1 MVSSNFSGLTSNT
14 KDKVSQITGWIRIN
28 IDRKQRED
36 YNLIAIE
43 RMHFYAVKHSS
54 RAVSICL
61 KQLFMYSSVP
71 YTKFYGGMK
80 MITVNAIGDACP
92 IPVVKTKKAIEALT
106 TDETVVVLVDN
117 ETALQNV
124 TKAAHTMGFEAQ
136 QETVSDKE
144 FKITIQVVK
153 GAAAPAEEEQTAC
166 CCEGYRK
173 NVVVAVSSNMMGEGS
188 EELGKVLIKS
198 FFFAL
203 TQQDELPGTI
213 IFYNGGVKLSTEG
226 SPVLE
231 DLKNLAGQGVEIISC
246 GTCLNFYQL
255 SEKLAVG
262 EVSNMYDI
270 VEHLRKADL
279 VIKP

>member
-1 MVSSNFSGLTSNT
+1 
-14 KDKVSQITGWIRIN
+14 
-28 IDRKQRED
+28 
-36 YNLIAIE
+36 
-43 RMHFYAVKHSS
+43 
-54 RAVSICL
+54 
-61 KQLFMYSSVP
+61 
-71 YTKFYGGMK
+71 

-173 NVVVAVSSNMMGEGS
+173 NYIVAVSSDMMGEGS

-231 DLKNLAGQGVEIISC
+231 DLKNLAEQGVEIISC

>member
-1 MVSSNFSGLTSNT
+1 ML
-14 KDKVSQITGWIRIN
+14 
-28 IDRKQRED
+28 
-36 YNLIAIE
+36 
-43 RMHFYAVKHSS
+43 
-54 RAVSICL
+54 
-61 KQLFMYSSVP
+61 
-71 YTKFYGGMK
+71 
-80 MITVNAIGDACP
+80 TVNAIGDACP

-106 TDETVVVLVDN
+106 ADETVVVLVDN

-124 TKAAHTMGFEAQ
+124 TKAARTMGFEVQ

-153 GAAAPAEEEQTAC
+153 GVAAPAEEAPAAC
-166 CCEGYRK
+166 CCEGYKK
-173 NVVVAVSSNMMGEGS
+173 NYVVAVSSDKMGEGS
-188 EELGKVLIKS
+188 EELGKVLIKA

-231 DLKNLAGQGVEIISC
+231 DLKNLAAQGVEVISC

-270 VEHLRKADL
+270 VEHLRKAD
-279 VIKP
+279 VVVKP

>member
-1 MVSSNFSGLTSNT
+1 ML
-14 KDKVSQITGWIRIN
+14 
-28 IDRKQRED
+28 
-36 YNLIAIE
+36 
-43 RMHFYAVKHSS
+43 
-54 RAVSICL
+54 
-61 KQLFMYSSVP
+61 
-71 YTKFYGGMK
+71 
-80 MITVNAIGDACP
+80 TVNAIGDACP

-106 TDETVVVLVDN
+106 ADETVVVLVDN

-124 TKAAHTMGFEAQ
+124 TKAARTMGFEVQ

-153 GAAAPAEEEQTAC
+153 GVAAPAEEAPAAC
-166 CCEGYRK
+166 CCEGYKK
-173 NVVVAVSSNMMGEGS
+173 NVVVAVSSDKMGEGS
-188 EELGKVLIKS
+188 EELGKVLIKA

-231 DLKNLAGQGVEIISC
+231 DLKNLAAQGVEVISC

-255 SEKLAVG
+255 SEKLAVD

-270 VEHLRKADL
+270 VEHLRKAD
-279 VIKP
+279 VVVKP

>member
-1 MVSSNFSGLTSNT
+1 ML
-14 KDKVSQITGWIRIN
+14 
-28 IDRKQRED
+28 
-36 YNLIAIE
+36 
-43 RMHFYAVKHSS
+43 
-54 RAVSICL
+54 
-61 KQLFMYSSVP
+61 
-71 YTKFYGGMK
+71 
-80 MITVNAIGDACP
+80 TVNAIGDACP

-106 TDETVVVLVDN
+106 ADETVVVLVDN

-124 TKAAHTMGFEAQ
+124 TKAARTMGFEVQ

-153 GAAAPAEEEQTAC
+153 GVAAPAEEVPAAC
-166 CCEGYRK
+166 CCEGYKK
-173 NVVVAVSSNMMGEGS
+173 NYVVAVSSDKMGEGS
-188 EELGKVLIKS
+188 EELGKVLIKA

-231 DLKNLAGQGVEIISC
+231 DLKNLAAQGVEVISC

-270 VEHLRKADL
+270 VEHLRKAD
-279 VIKP
+279 VVVKP

>member
-1 MVSSNFSGLTSNT
+1 ML
-14 KDKVSQITGWIRIN
+14 
-28 IDRKQRED
+28 
-36 YNLIAIE
+36 
-43 RMHFYAVKHSS
+43 
-54 RAVSICL
+54 
-61 KQLFMYSSVP
+61 
-71 YTKFYGGMK
+71 
-80 MITVNAIGDACP
+80 TVNAIGDACP

-106 TDETVVVLVDN
+106 ADETVVVLVDN

-124 TKAAHTMGFEAQ
+124 TKAARTMGFEAQ

-153 GAAAPAEEEQTAC
+153 GAVAPAEEVPAAC
-166 CCEGYRK
+166 CCEGYKK
-173 NVVVAVSSNMMGEGS
+173 NYVVAVSSDKMGEGS
-188 EELGKVLIKS
+188 EELGEVLIKA

-231 DLKNLAGQGVEIISC
+231 DLKNLAAQGVEVISC

-270 VEHLRKADL
+270 VEHLRKAD
-279 VIKP
+279 VVVKP

>member
-1 MVSSNFSGLTSNT
+1 ML
-14 KDKVSQITGWIRIN
+14 
-28 IDRKQRED
+28 
-36 YNLIAIE
+36 
-43 RMHFYAVKHSS
+43 
-54 RAVSICL
+54 
-61 KQLFMYSSVP
+61 
-71 YTKFYGGMK
+71 
-80 MITVNAIGDACP
+80 TVNAIGDACP

-106 TDETVVVLVDN
+106 ADETVVVLVDN

-124 TKAAHTMGFEAQ
+124 TKAARTMGFEVQ

-153 GAAAPAEEEQTAC
+153 GAAAPAEEAPAAC
-166 CCEGYRK
+166 CCEGYKK
-173 NVVVAVSSNMMGEGS
+173 NVVVAVSSDKMGEGS
-188 EELGKVLIKS
+188 EELGKVLIKA

-231 DLKNLAGQGVEIISC
+231 DLKNLAAQGVEVISC

-270 VEHLRKADL
+270 VEHLRKAD
-279 VIKP
+279 VVVKP

>member
-1 MVSSNFSGLTSNT
+1 ML
-14 KDKVSQITGWIRIN
+14 
-28 IDRKQRED
+28 
-36 YNLIAIE
+36 
-43 RMHFYAVKHSS
+43 
-54 RAVSICL
+54 
-61 KQLFMYSSVP
+61 
-71 YTKFYGGMK
+71 
-80 MITVNAIGDACP
+80 TVNAIGDACP

-106 TDETVVVLVDN
+106 ADETVVVLVDN

-124 TKAAHTMGFEAQ
+124 TKAARTMGFEVQ
-136 QETVSDKE
+136 QETMSDKE

-153 GAAAPAEEEQTAC
+153 GVAAPAEEAPAAC
-166 CCEGYRK
+166 CCEGYKK
-173 NVVVAVSSNMMGEGS
+173 NVVVAVSSDKMGEGS
-188 EELGKVLIKS
+188 EELGKVLIKA

-231 DLKNLAGQGVEIISC
+231 DLKNLAAQGVEVISC

-270 VEHLRKADL
+270 VEHLRKAD
-279 VIKP
+279 VVVKP

>member
-1 MVSSNFSGLTSNT
+1 ML
-14 KDKVSQITGWIRIN
+14 
-28 IDRKQRED
+28 
-36 YNLIAIE
+36 
-43 RMHFYAVKHSS
+43 
-54 RAVSICL
+54 
-61 KQLFMYSSVP
+61 
-71 YTKFYGGMK
+71 
-80 MITVNAIGDACP
+80 TVNAIGDACP

-106 TDETVVVLVDN
+106 ADETVVVLVDN

-124 TKAAHTMGFEAQ
+124 TKAARTMGFEVQ

-153 GAAAPAEEEQTAC
+153 GVAAPAEEAPAAC
-166 CCEGYRK
+166 CCEGYKK
-173 NVVVAVSSNMMGEGS
+173 NVVVAVSSDKMGEGS
-188 EELGKVLIKS
+188 EELGKVLIKA

-231 DLKNLAGQGVEIISC
+231 DLKNLAAQGVEVISC

-270 VEHLRKADL
+270 VEHLRKAD
-279 VIKP
+279 VVVKP

>member
-1 MVSSNFSGLTSNT
+1 ML
-14 KDKVSQITGWIRIN
+14 
-28 IDRKQRED
+28 
-36 YNLIAIE
+36 
-43 RMHFYAVKHSS
+43 
-54 RAVSICL
+54 
-61 KQLFMYSSVP
+61 
-71 YTKFYGGMK
+71 
-80 MITVNAIGDACP
+80 TVNAIGDACP

-106 TDETVVVLVDN
+106 ADETVVVLVDN

-124 TKAAHTMGFEAQ
+124 TKAARTMGFEVQ

-153 GAAAPAEEEQTAC
+153 GAAAPAEEVPAAC
-166 CCEGYRK
+166 CCEGYKK
-173 NVVVAVSSNMMGEGS
+173 NYVVAVSSDKMGEGS
-188 EELGKVLIKS
+188 EELGKVLIKA

-231 DLKNLAGQGVEIISC
+231 DLKNLAAQGVEVISC

-270 VEHLRKADL
+270 VEHLRKAD
-279 VIKP
+279 VVVKP

>member
-1 MVSSNFSGLTSNT
+1 ML
-14 KDKVSQITGWIRIN
+14 
-28 IDRKQRED
+28 
-36 YNLIAIE
+36 
-43 RMHFYAVKHSS
+43 
-54 RAVSICL
+54 
-61 KQLFMYSSVP
+61 
-71 YTKFYGGMK
+71 
-80 MITVNAIGDACP
+80 TVNAIGDACP

-106 TDETVVVLVDN
+106 ADETVVVLVDN

-124 TKAAHTMGFEAQ
+124 TKAARTMGFEAQ

-153 GAAAPAEEEQTAC
+153 GVAAPAEEAPAAC
-166 CCEGYRK
+166 CCEGYKK
-173 NVVVAVSSNMMGEGS
+173 NVVVAVSSDKMGEGS
-188 EELGKVLIKS
+188 EELGKVLIKA

-231 DLKNLAGQGVEIISC
+231 DLKNLAAQGVEVISC

-270 VEHLRKADL
+270 VEHLRKAD
-279 VIKP
+279 VVVKP

>member
-1 MVSSNFSGLTSNT
+1 ML
-14 KDKVSQITGWIRIN
+14 
-28 IDRKQRED
+28 
-36 YNLIAIE
+36 
-43 RMHFYAVKHSS
+43 
-54 RAVSICL
+54 
-61 KQLFMYSSVP
+61 
-71 YTKFYGGMK
+71 
-80 MITVNAIGDACP
+80 TVNAIGDACP

-106 TDETVVVLVDN
+106 ADETVVVLVDN

-124 TKAAHTMGFEAQ
+124 TKAARTMGFEVQ

-153 GAAAPAEEEQTAC
+153 GVAAPAEEASAA
-166 CCEGYRK
+166 CCEGYKK
-173 NVVVAVSSNMMGEGS
+173 NYVVAVSSDKMGEGS
-188 EELGKVLIKS
+188 EELGKVLIKA

-231 DLKNLAGQGVEIISC
+231 DLKNLAAQGVEVISC

-270 VEHLRKADL
+270 VEHLRKAD
-279 VIKP
+279 VVVKP

>member
-1 MVSSNFSGLTSNT
+1 ML
-14 KDKVSQITGWIRIN
+14 
-28 IDRKQRED
+28 
-36 YNLIAIE
+36 
-43 RMHFYAVKHSS
+43 
-54 RAVSICL
+54 
-61 KQLFMYSSVP
+61 
-71 YTKFYGGMK
+71 
-80 MITVNAIGDACP
+80 TVNAIGDACP

-106 TDETVVVLVDN
+106 ADETVVVLVDN

-124 TKAAHTMGFEAQ
+124 TKAARTMGFEVQ

-153 GAAAPAEEEQTAC
+153 GVAAPQVVKGVAAPAEEAPAAC
-166 CCEGYRK
+166 CCEGYKK
-173 NVVVAVSSNMMGEGS
+173 NVVVAVSSDKMGEGS
-188 EELGKVLIKS
+188 EELGKVLIKA

-231 DLKNLAGQGVEIISC
+231 DLKNLAAQGVEVISC

-270 VEHLRKADL
+270 VEHLRKAD
-279 VIKP
+279 VVVKP

>member
-1 MVSSNFSGLTSNT
+1 ML
-14 KDKVSQITGWIRIN
+14 
-28 IDRKQRED
+28 
-36 YNLIAIE
+36 
-43 RMHFYAVKHSS
+43 
-54 RAVSICL
+54 
-61 KQLFMYSSVP
+61 
-71 YTKFYGGMK
+71 
-80 MITVNAIGDACP
+80 TVNAIGDACP

-106 TDETVVVLVDN
+106 ADETVVVLVDN

-124 TKAAHTMGFEAQ
+124 TKAARTMGFEVK

-153 GAAAPAEEEQTAC
+153 GVAAPAEEAPAAC
-166 CCEGYRK
+166 CCEGYKK
-173 NVVVAVSSNMMGEGS
+173 NYVVAVSSDKMGEGS
-188 EELGKVLIKS
+188 EELGKVLIKA

-231 DLKNLAGQGVEIISC
+231 DLKNLAAQGVEVISC

-270 VEHLRKADL
+270 VEHLRKAD
-279 VIKP
+279 VVVKP

>member
-1 MVSSNFSGLTSNT
+1 ML
-14 KDKVSQITGWIRIN
+14 
-28 IDRKQRED
+28 
-36 YNLIAIE
+36 
-43 RMHFYAVKHSS
+43 
-54 RAVSICL
+54 
-61 KQLFMYSSVP
+61 
-71 YTKFYGGMK
+71 
-80 MITVNAIGDACP
+80 TVNAIGDACP

-106 TDETVVVLVDN
+106 ADETVVVLVDN

-124 TKAAHTMGFEAQ
+124 TKAARTMGFEAQ

-153 GAAAPAEEEQTAC
+153 GVAAPAEEAPAAC
-166 CCEGYRK
+166 CCEGYKK
-173 NVVVAVSSNMMGEGS
+173 NYVVAVSSDKMGEGS
-188 EELGKVLIKS
+188 EELGKVLIKA

-231 DLKNLAGQGVEIISC
+231 DLKNLAAQGVEVISC

-270 VEHLRKADL
+270 VEHLRKAD
-279 VIKP
+279 VVVKP

>member
-1 MVSSNFSGLTSNT
+1 ML
-14 KDKVSQITGWIRIN
+14 
-28 IDRKQRED
+28 
-36 YNLIAIE
+36 
-43 RMHFYAVKHSS
+43 
-54 RAVSICL
+54 
-61 KQLFMYSSVP
+61 
-71 YTKFYGGMK
+71 
-80 MITVNAIGDACP
+80 TVNAIGDACP

-106 TDETVVVLVDN
+106 ADETVVVLVDN

-124 TKAAHTMGFEAQ
+124 TKAARTMGFEAQ

-153 GAAAPAEEEQTAC
+153 GAAAPAEEEPAAC
-166 CCEGYRK
+166 CCEGYKK
-173 NVVVAVSSNMMGEGS
+173 NYVVAVSSEKMGEGS
-188 EELGKVLIKS
+188 EELGKVLIKA

-231 DLKNLAGQGVEIISC
+231 DLKNLAAQGVEVISC

-270 VEHLRKADL
+270 VEHLRKAD
-279 VIKP
+279 VVVKP

>member
-1 MVSSNFSGLTSNT
+1 ML
-14 KDKVSQITGWIRIN
+14 
-28 IDRKQRED
+28 
-36 YNLIAIE
+36 
-43 RMHFYAVKHSS
+43 
-54 RAVSICL
+54 
-61 KQLFMYSSVP
+61 
-71 YTKFYGGMK
+71 
-80 MITVNAIGDACP
+80 TVNAIGDACP

-106 TDETVVVLVDN
+106 ADETVVVLVDN

-124 TKAAHTMGFEAQ
+124 TKAARTMGFEVQ

-153 GAAAPAEEEQTAC
+153 GAAVPAEEEPAAC
-166 CCEGYRK
+166 CCEGYKK
-173 NVVVAVSSNMMGEGS
+173 NYVVAVSSDKMGEGS
-188 EELGKVLIKS
+188 EELGKVLIKA

-231 DLKNLAGQGVEIISC
+231 DLKNLAAQGVEVISC

-270 VEHLRKADL
+270 VEHLRKAD
-279 VIKP
+279 VVVKP

>member
-1 MVSSNFSGLTSNT
+1 ML
-14 KDKVSQITGWIRIN
+14 
-28 IDRKQRED
+28 
-36 YNLIAIE
+36 
-43 RMHFYAVKHSS
+43 
-54 RAVSICL
+54 
-61 KQLFMYSSVP
+61 
-71 YTKFYGGMK
+71 
-80 MITVNAIGDACP
+80 TVNAIGDACP

-106 TDETVVVLVDN
+106 ADETVVVLVDN

-124 TKAAHTMGFEAQ
+124 TKAARTMGFEVQ

-153 GAAAPAEEEQTAC
+153 GVAAPAEEEPAAC
-166 CCEGYRK
+166 CCEGYKK
-173 NVVVAVSSNMMGEGS
+173 NYVVAVSSDKMGEGS
-188 EELGKVLIKS
+188 EELGKVLIKA

-231 DLKNLAGQGVEIISC
+231 DLKNLAAQGVEVISC

-270 VEHLRKADL
+270 VEHLRKAD
-279 VIKP
+279 VVVKP

>member
-1 MVSSNFSGLTSNT
+1 ML
-14 KDKVSQITGWIRIN
+14 
-28 IDRKQRED
+28 
-36 YNLIAIE
+36 
-43 RMHFYAVKHSS
+43 
-54 RAVSICL
+54 
-61 KQLFMYSSVP
+61 
-71 YTKFYGGMK
+71 
-80 MITVNAIGDACP
+80 TVNAIGDACP

-106 TDETVVVLVDN
+106 ADETVVVLVDN

-124 TKAAHTMGFEAQ
+124 TKAARTMGFEAQ

-153 GAAAPAEEEQTAC
+153 GAAAPAEEVPATC
-166 CCEGYRK
+166 CCEGYKK
-173 NVVVAVSSNMMGEGS
+173 NYVVAVSSDKMGEGS
-188 EELGKVLIKS
+188 EELGKVLIKA

-231 DLKNLAGQGVEIISC
+231 DLKNLAAQGVEVISC

-270 VEHLRKADL
+270 VEHLRKAD
-279 VIKP
+279 VVVKP

>member
-1 MVSSNFSGLTSNT
+1 ML
-14 KDKVSQITGWIRIN
+14 
-28 IDRKQRED
+28 
-36 YNLIAIE
+36 
-43 RMHFYAVKHSS
+43 
-54 RAVSICL
+54 
-61 KQLFMYSSVP
+61 
-71 YTKFYGGMK
+71 
-80 MITVNAIGDACP
+80 TVNAIGDACP

-106 TDETVVVLVDN
+106 ADETVVVLVDN

-124 TKAAHTMGFEAQ
+124 TKAARTMGFEVQ

-153 GAAAPAEEEQTAC
+153 GVAAPAEEAPAAC
-166 CCEGYRK
+166 CCEGYKK
-173 NVVVAVSSNMMGEGS
+173 NDVVAVSSDKMGEGS
-188 EELGKVLIKS
+188 EELGKVLIKA

-231 DLKNLAGQGVEIISC
+231 DLKNLAAQGVEVISC

-270 VEHLRKADL
+270 VEHLRKAD
-279 VIKP
+279 VVVKP

>member
-1 MVSSNFSGLTSNT
+1 ML
-14 KDKVSQITGWIRIN
+14 
-28 IDRKQRED
+28 
-36 YNLIAIE
+36 
-43 RMHFYAVKHSS
+43 
-54 RAVSICL
+54 
-61 KQLFMYSSVP
+61 
-71 YTKFYGGMK
+71 
-80 MITVNAIGDACP
+80 TVNAIGDACP

-106 TDETVVVLVDN
+106 ADETVVVLVDN

-124 TKAAHTMGFEAQ
+124 TKAARTMGFEVQ

-153 GAAAPAEEEQTAC
+153 GVAAPAEEAPAAC
-166 CCEGYRK
+166 CCEGYKK
-173 NVVVAVSSNMMGEGS
+173 NYVVAVSSDKMGEGS
-188 EELGKVLIKS
+188 EELGKVLIKA

-231 DLKNLAGQGVEIISC
+231 DLQKLVDEGVSVISC
-246 GTCLNFYQL
+246 GTCLNFYGL
-255 SEKLAVG
+255 KEKLAVG
-262 EVSNMYDI
+262 EVSNMYEI
-270 VEHLRKADL
+270 VERQRKADL

>member
-1 MVSSNFSGLTSNT
+1 ML
-14 KDKVSQITGWIRIN
+14 
-28 IDRKQRED
+28 
-36 YNLIAIE
+36 
-43 RMHFYAVKHSS
+43 
-54 RAVSICL
+54 
-61 KQLFMYSSVP
+61 
-71 YTKFYGGMK
+71 
-80 MITVNAIGDACP
+80 TVNAIGDACP

-106 TDETVVVLVDN
+106 ADETVVVLVDN

-124 TKAAHTMGFEAQ
+124 TKAARTMGFEVQ

-153 GAAAPAEEEQTAC
+153 GVAAPAEEETTAC
-166 CCEGYRK
+166 CCEGYKK
-173 NVVVAVSSNMMGEGS
+173 NYVVAVSSDKMGEGS
-188 EELGKVLIKS
+188 EELGKVLIKA

-231 DLKNLAGQGVEIISC
+231 DLKNLAAQGVEVISC

-270 VEHLRKADL
+270 VEHLRKAD
-279 VIKP
+279 VVVKP

>member
-1 MVSSNFSGLTSNT
+1 
-14 KDKVSQITGWIRIN
+14 
-28 IDRKQRED
+28 
-36 YNLIAIE
+36 
-43 RMHFYAVKHSS
+43 
-54 RAVSICL
+54 
-61 KQLFMYSSVP
+61 
-71 YTKFYGGMK
+71 
-80 MITVNAIGDACP
+80 
-92 IPVVKTKKAIEALT
+92 
-106 TDETVVVLVDN
+106 
-117 ETALQNV
+117 
-124 TKAAHTMGFEAQ
+124 MGFEVQ

-153 GAAAPAEEEQTAC
+153 GVAAPAEEAPAAC
-166 CCEGYRK
+166 CCEGYKK
-173 NVVVAVSSNMMGEGS
+173 NYVVAVSSDKMGEGS
-188 EELGKVLIKS
+188 EELGKVLIKA

-231 DLKNLAGQGVEIISC
+231 DLKNLAAQGVEVISC

-270 VEHLRKADL
+270 VEHLRKAD
-279 VIKP
+279 VVVKP

>member
-1 MVSSNFSGLTSNT
+1 ML
-14 KDKVSQITGWIRIN
+14 
-28 IDRKQRED
+28 
-36 YNLIAIE
+36 
-43 RMHFYAVKHSS
+43 
-54 RAVSICL
+54 
-61 KQLFMYSSVP
+61 
-71 YTKFYGGMK
+71 
-80 MITVNAIGDACP
+80 TVNAIGDACP

-106 TDETVVVLVDN
+106 ADETVVVLVDN

-124 TKAAHTMGFEAQ
+124 TKAARTMGFEVQ

-153 GAAAPAEEEQTAC
+153 GAAVPAEEVPAAC
-166 CCEGYRK
+166 CCEGYKK
-173 NVVVAVSSNMMGEGS
+173 NYVVAVSSDKMGEGS
-188 EELGKVLIKS
+188 EELGKVLIKA

-231 DLKNLAGQGVEIISC
+231 DLKNLAAQGVEVISC

-270 VEHLRKADL
+270 VEHLRKAD
-279 VIKP
+279 VVVKP

>member
-1 MVSSNFSGLTSNT
+1 ML
-14 KDKVSQITGWIRIN
+14 
-28 IDRKQRED
+28 
-36 YNLIAIE
+36 
-43 RMHFYAVKHSS
+43 
-54 RAVSICL
+54 
-61 KQLFMYSSVP
+61 
-71 YTKFYGGMK
+71 
-80 MITVNAIGDACP
+80 TVNAIGDACP

-106 TDETVVVLVDN
+106 ADETVVVLVDN

-124 TKAAHTMGFEAQ
+124 TKAARTMGFEVQ

-153 GAAAPAEEEQTAC
+153 GAAAPAEEEPAAC
-166 CCEGYRK
+166 CCEGYKK
-173 NVVVAVSSNMMGEGS
+173 NVVVAVSSDKMGEGS
-188 EELGKVLIKS
+188 EELGKVLIKA

-231 DLKNLAGQGVEIISC
+231 DLKNLAAQGVEVISC

-270 VEHLRKADL
+270 VEHLRKAD
-279 VIKP
+279 VVVKP

>member
-1 MVSSNFSGLTSNT
+1 
-14 KDKVSQITGWIRIN
+14 
-28 IDRKQRED
+28 
-36 YNLIAIE
+36 
-43 RMHFYAVKHSS
+43 
-54 RAVSICL
+54 
-61 KQLFMYSSVP
+61 
-71 YTKFYGGMK
+71 

-144 FKITIQVVK
+144 FKITIRVVK

-173 NVVVAVSSNMMGEGS
+173 NYVVAVSSDMMGEGS

>member
-1 MVSSNFSGLTSNT
+1 ML
-14 KDKVSQITGWIRIN
+14 
-28 IDRKQRED
+28 
-36 YNLIAIE
+36 
-43 RMHFYAVKHSS
+43 
-54 RAVSICL
+54 
-61 KQLFMYSSVP
+61 
-71 YTKFYGGMK
+71 
-80 MITVNAIGDACP
+80 TVNAIGDACP

-106 TDETVVVLVDN
+106 ADETVVVLVDN

-124 TKAAHTMGFEAQ
+124 TKAARTMGFEVQ

-153 GAAAPAEEEQTAC
+153 GAAAPAEEEPAAC
-166 CCEGYRK
+166 CCEGYKK
-173 NVVVAVSSNMMGEGS
+173 NYVVAVSSDKMGEGS
-188 EELGKVLIKS
+188 EELGKVLIKA

-231 DLKNLAGQGVEIISC
+231 DLKNLAAQGVEVISC

-270 VEHLRKADL
+270 VEHLRKAD
-279 VIKP
+279 VVVKP

>member
-1 MVSSNFSGLTSNT
+1 ML
-14 KDKVSQITGWIRIN
+14 
-28 IDRKQRED
+28 
-36 YNLIAIE
+36 
-43 RMHFYAVKHSS
+43 
-54 RAVSICL
+54 
-61 KQLFMYSSVP
+61 
-71 YTKFYGGMK
+71 
-80 MITVNAIGDACP
+80 TVNAIGDACP

-106 TDETVVVLVDN
+106 ADETVVVLVDN

-124 TKAAHTMGFEAQ
+124 TKAARTMGFEVQ

-153 GAAAPAEEEQTAC
+153 GAAAPAEEAPAGC
-166 CCEGYRK
+166 CCEGYKK
-173 NVVVAVSSNMMGEGS
+173 NYVVAVSSDKMGEGS
-188 EELGKVLIKS
+188 EELGKVLIKA

-231 DLKNLAGQGVEIISC
+231 DLKNLAAQGVEVISC

-270 VEHLRKADL
+270 VEHLRKAD
-279 VIKP
+279 VVVKP

>member
-1 MVSSNFSGLTSNT
+1 ML
-14 KDKVSQITGWIRIN
+14 
-28 IDRKQRED
+28 
-36 YNLIAIE
+36 
-43 RMHFYAVKHSS
+43 
-54 RAVSICL
+54 
-61 KQLFMYSSVP
+61 
-71 YTKFYGGMK
+71 
-80 MITVNAIGDACP
+80 TVNAIGDACP

-106 TDETVVVLVDN
+106 ADETVVVLVDN

-124 TKAAHTMGFEAQ
+124 TKAARTMGFEVQ

-153 GAAAPAEEEQTAC
+153 GVAAPAEEAPAAC
-166 CCEGYRK
+166 CCEGYKK
-173 NVVVAVSSNMMGEGS
+173 NYVVAVSSDKMGEGS
-188 EELGKVLIKS
+188 EELGKVLIKA

-231 DLKNLAGQGVEIISC
+231 DLKNLAAQGVEVISC

-270 VEHLRKADL
+270 VEHLRKADI
-279 VIKP
+279 VVKP

>member
-1 MVSSNFSGLTSNT
+1 ML
-14 KDKVSQITGWIRIN
+14 
-28 IDRKQRED
+28 
-36 YNLIAIE
+36 
-43 RMHFYAVKHSS
+43 
-54 RAVSICL
+54 
-61 KQLFMYSSVP
+61 
-71 YTKFYGGMK
+71 
-80 MITVNAIGDACP
+80 TVNAIGDACP
-92 IPVVKTKKAIEALT
+92 ITVVKTKKAIEALT
-106 TDETVVVLVDN
+106 ADETVVVLVDN

-124 TKAAHTMGFEAQ
+124 TKAARTMGFEVQ

-153 GAAAPAEEEQTAC
+153 GVAAPAEEAPAAC
-166 CCEGYRK
+166 CCEGYKK
-173 NVVVAVSSNMMGEGS
+173 NYVVAVSSDKMGEGS
-188 EELGKVLIKS
+188 EELGKVLIKA

-231 DLKNLAGQGVEIISC
+231 DLKNLAAQGVEVISC

-270 VEHLRKADL
+270 VEHLRKAD
-279 VIKP
+279 VVVKP

>member
-1 MVSSNFSGLTSNT
+1 ML
-14 KDKVSQITGWIRIN
+14 
-28 IDRKQRED
+28 
-36 YNLIAIE
+36 
-43 RMHFYAVKHSS
+43 
-54 RAVSICL
+54 
-61 KQLFMYSSVP
+61 
-71 YTKFYGGMK
+71 
-80 MITVNAIGDACP
+80 TVNAIGDACP

-106 TDETVVVLVDN
+106 ADETVVVLVDN

-124 TKAAHTMGFEAQ
+124 TKAARTMGFEVK

-153 GAAAPAEEEQTAC
+153 GVAAPAEEAPAAC
-166 CCEGYRK
+166 CCEGYKK
-173 NVVVAVSSNMMGEGS
+173 NVVVAVSSDKMGEGS
-188 EELGKVLIKS
+188 EELGKVLIKA

-231 DLKNLAGQGVEIISC
+231 DLKNLAAQGVEVISC

-270 VEHLRKADL
+270 VEHLRKAD
-279 VIKP
+279 VVVKP

>member
-1 MVSSNFSGLTSNT
+1 ML
-14 KDKVSQITGWIRIN
+14 
-28 IDRKQRED
+28 
-36 YNLIAIE
+36 
-43 RMHFYAVKHSS
+43 
-54 RAVSICL
+54 
-61 KQLFMYSSVP
+61 
-71 YTKFYGGMK
+71 
-80 MITVNAIGDACP
+80 TVNAIGDACP

-106 TDETVVVLVDN
+106 ADETVVVLVDN

-124 TKAAHTMGFEAQ
+124 TKAARTMGFEAQ

-153 GAAAPAEEEQTAC
+153 GAVAPAEEVPAEN
-166 CCEGYRK
+166 Y
-173 NVVVAVSSNMMGEGS
+173 VVAVSSDKMGEGS
-188 EELGKVLIKS
+188 EELGKVLIKA

-231 DLKNLAGQGVEIISC
+231 DLKNLAAQGVEVISC

-270 VEHLRKADL
+270 VEHLRKAD
-279 VIKP
+279 VVVKP

>member
-1 MVSSNFSGLTSNT
+1 ML
-14 KDKVSQITGWIRIN
+14 
-28 IDRKQRED
+28 
-36 YNLIAIE
+36 
-43 RMHFYAVKHSS
+43 
-54 RAVSICL
+54 
-61 KQLFMYSSVP
+61 
-71 YTKFYGGMK
+71 
-80 MITVNAIGDACP
+80 TVNAIGDACP

-106 TDETVVVLVDN
+106 ADETVVVLVDN

-124 TKAAHTMGFEAQ
+124 TKAARTMGFEVQ

-153 GAAAPAEEEQTAC
+153 GAVAPAEEVPAAC
-166 CCEGYRK
+166 CCEGYKK
-173 NVVVAVSSNMMGEGS
+173 NYVVAVSSDKMGEGS
-188 EELGKVLIKS
+188 EELGKVLIKA

-231 DLKNLAGQGVEIISC
+231 DLKNLAAQGVEVISC

-270 VEHLRKADL
+270 VEHLRKAD
-279 VIKP
+279 VVVKP

>member
-1 MVSSNFSGLTSNT
+1 ML
-14 KDKVSQITGWIRIN
+14 
-28 IDRKQRED
+28 
-36 YNLIAIE
+36 
-43 RMHFYAVKHSS
+43 
-54 RAVSICL
+54 
-61 KQLFMYSSVP
+61 
-71 YTKFYGGMK
+71 
-80 MITVNAIGDACP
+80 TVNAIGDACP

-106 TDETVVVLVDN
+106 ADETVVVLVDN

-124 TKAAHTMGFEAQ
+124 TKAARTMGFEVQ

-153 GAAAPAEEEQTAC
+153 GVAAPAEEAPAAC
-166 CCEGYRK
+166 CCEGYKK
-173 NVVVAVSSNMMGEGS
+173 NYVVAVSSDKMGEGS
-188 EELGKVLIKS
+188 EELGKVLIKA

-231 DLKNLAGQGVEIISC
+231 DLKNLAAQGVEVISC

-270 VEHLRKADL
+270 VEHLRKAD
-279 VIKP
+279 VIVKP